1 MTELLQDWVTAR
13 AQKDPEAVAVVLNQ
27 KKMTYGQLDRLSNQ
41 LARILK
47 AGGCRRGDR
56 VGLLMPNCPAAVV
69 GLLGIY
75 KADAIY
81 VPLDP
86 LSPAARLKK
95 MMASI
100 ESPWILAAG
109 PVGPV
114 LDDLLSDE
122 RFRFSVSVGWLEP
135 EGIEG
140 ENFKTKFSLADFDA
154 YSSGRL
160 DYRNR
165 RQDPAHM
172 FFTSGSTGTPKGVV
186 VAHSSAIEFT
196 EWAVDYFGMNAS
208 DRNSGHMG
216 LHFDVSI
223 YDMFGTFATGAELH
237 IVPPELNLLPN
248 KLADFIRRSELTQWF
263 SVPSILNYTAKF
275 DVVRPGDFPSLKR
288 LLWCGE
294 VLPTPALIYWMK
306 RLPHV
311 RFTNLYGPT
320 ETTIL
325 STYYTVPACPEDERA
340 PIPIGTPCPGEELL
354 VLDEK
359 LQPVPPGQVG
369 DIYIRGVGLSLGYWR
384 DPEKTRAAFL
394 PNPQSSDPAD
404 RIYKTGD
411 LGKVG
416 EDGLFYF
423 LGRKDYQIKCRGYR
437 VELGEVEAALNALNL
452 LQECAV
458 VAIAADGFEGTK
470 ICCGYVAQ
478 PGNGVSPPA
487 LRTQLAKAL
496 PFYMVPSR
504 WMALEQ
510 LPRNPN
516 GKIDRPRLAGEFGRK
531 EAPALSS
538 CDVQI
543 G

>member
-1 MTELLQDWVTAR
+1 MADLLQDWVTDQAE
-13 AQKDPEAVAVVLNQ
+13 KNPEAIAVVLNQ
-27 KKMTYGQLDRLSNQ
+27 EKMTYGQLDRLSNQ

-47 AGGCRRGDR
+47 EGGCRRGDR
-56 VGLLMPNCPAAVV
+56 VGLLMPNLPAAIV

-86 LSPAARLKK
+86 SSPAARVKK
-95 MMASI
+95 MVESI

-109 PVGPV
+109 PVGPL
-114 LDDLLSDE
+114 LDDLLNED
-122 RFRFSVSVGWLEP
+122 RFRYSISVGWVGP
-135 EGIEG
+135 QGVG
-140 ENFKTKFSLADFDA
+140 GKNFKPKFSLADFDG
-154 YSSGRL
+154 YSGEAL
-160 DYRNR
+160 EYRNR
-165 RQDPAHM
+165 PEDPAHI
-172 FFTSGSTGTPKGVV
+172 FFTSGSTGVPKGVV
-186 VAHSSAIEFT
+186 VAHSSVIHFIQ
-196 EWAVDYFGMNAS
+196 WAVDYFGMSAS

-223 YDMFGTFATGAELH
+223 SDMFGTFATGAELH
-237 IVPPELNLLPN
+237 IIPPELNLLPN
-248 KLADFIRRSELTQWF
+248 KLADFLRQSELTQWF

-275 DVVRPGDFPSLKR
+275 DVVREGDFPSLKR

-325 STYYTVPACPEDERA
+325 STYYTVPACPEDEMA
-340 PIPIGTPCPGEELL
+340 PIPIGVPCPGEELL

-359 LQPVPPGQVG
+359 LQPVPQGQVG
-369 DIYIRGVGLSLGYWR
+369 DLYIGGVGLSLGYWR
-384 DPEKTRAAFL
+384 DPEKTGAAFL
-394 PNPQSSDPAD
+394 SNPYSPDPAD

-423 LGRKDYQIKCRGYR
+423 FGRKDSQIKCRGYR

-458 VAIAADGFEGTK
+458 VSIPADGFEGTR
-470 ICCGYVAQ
+470 ICCAYVAQ
-478 PGNGVSPPA
+478 PGNAVSPQA
-487 LRTQLAKAL
+487 LRPQLAKAL
-496 PFYMVPSR
+496 PSYMVPSR
-504 WMALEQ
+504 WMALTR
-510 LPRNPN
+510 LFRNAN
-516 GKIDRPRLAGEFGRK
+516 GKIDRPRLAEEFRRH
-531 EAPALSS
+531 EAPALDSN
-538 CDVQI
+538 DRKF